1 MFQLNLKKPAVF
13 LILFLTFLFSSSAL
27 RAYIANQDFNSPKEK
42 NGECQGCHEKS
53 HPAVKGDLHHA
64 PAGECLLCHND
75 GEVPDD
81 IVRTAIKISRYSSG
95 KHVID
100 GNISEMA
107 TIPAGNFIMGEDYVK
122 KAVGPKHKAFLEEYK
137 IDRFD
142 VTNRQYEEFVKKTGR
157 KPPKHWIEKRVL
169 IEKKD
174 HPVTF
179 VSWFDAEAYCEWKG
193 KRLPTE
199 MEWEKAA
206 RGVDGRIFPWG
217 NEFVRENANVY
228 MLGIGDTTPVGQFEK
243 GKSPFSVYDMAG
255 NVFQWTF
262 DWFKP
267 YPNNQHLDNPN
278 YGETHK
284 VLRGGSFYDCSY
296 YKCGPSFQ
304 AFNRIAL
311 LPKTVSVSIG
321 FRCAKRLSDPK
332 GL

>member
-1 MFQLNLKKPAVF
+1 MSQLSLKKPPIF
-13 LILFLTFLFSSSAL
+13 LILILIFFFSGSIL
-27 RAYIANQDFNSPKEK
+27 RVYSGNQDDGFSKEK
-42 NGECQGCHEKS
+42 RGECRGCHENS
-53 HPAVKGDLHHA
+53 HPAVKIDLHK
-64 PAGECLLCHND
+64 PAGECLLCHNE
-75 GEVPDD
+75 GEIPDD
-81 IVRTAIKISRYSSG
+81 VVRKAIKISRSSSG
-95 KHVID
+95 KHPGD
-100 GNISEMA
+100 GHLSEMA
-107 TIPAGNFIMGEDYVK
+107 AIPAGEFMMGEDYVK
-122 KAVGPKHKAFLEEYK
+122 KAVGPKHKAFLQEYQ

-142 VTNRQYEEFVKKTGR
+142 VTNRQYEAFVNQTGR
-157 KPPKHWIEKRVL
+157 KAPKHWIDKRVL
-169 IEKKD
+169 TEKKD

-206 RGVDGRIFPWG
+206 RGTDGRTFPWG
-217 NEFVRENANVY
+217 NEFVREYANVY

-243 GKSPFSVYDMAG
+243 GKSPYGVYDMAG
-255 NVFQWTF
+255 NVFQWTY

-267 YPNNQHLDNPN
+267 YPNNAHLDNPN

-321 FRCAKRLSDPK
+321 FRCAKPLSQPP